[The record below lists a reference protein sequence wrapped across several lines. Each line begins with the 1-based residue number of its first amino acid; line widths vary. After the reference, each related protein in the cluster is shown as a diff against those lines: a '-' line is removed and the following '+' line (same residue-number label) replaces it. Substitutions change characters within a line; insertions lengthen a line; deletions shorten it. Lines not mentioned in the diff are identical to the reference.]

1 MRSFDEVIKFAKER
15 GPKVISV
22 ACSQDREVLIAV
34 EMARKEGIAKAILVG
49 DIDKTREISNELKID
64 LDNYELIDEKDLEKA
79 SLTAVKLVSEGKA
92 DMVMKGLVDT
102 SIILKAVLN
111 KEIGLRTGNI
121 LSHVAV
127 FDVEGY
133 DRLFFVTDAAM
144 NLSPDL
150 KGKKQ
155 IIENSCI
162 VANALDIDEPK
173 VAVICAK
180 EKVNPKMQDTVD
192 AKDLEDMCRNGEI
205 KGCIVGG
212 PFALDNAV
220 SEEAAKHK
228 GMDHPI
234 AGKADILLAPD
245 IEAGNILYKSLVFFS
260 NTKNAGVI
268 VGAKAPI
275 ILTSRAD
282 SEETKLNSIALGVL
296 MAAKANR

>member
-1 MRSFDEVIKFAKER
+1 MRSFNDVIKYAKER
-15 GPKVISV
+15 GPKTISV
-22 ACSQDREVLIAV
+22 ACSQDKEVLIAV
-34 EMARKEGIAKAILVG
+34 DMAKKEGIANAILVG
-49 DIDKTREISNELKID
+49 DIEKTKDIAKELNID
-64 LDNYELIDEKDLEKA
+64 LDSYELIDEKDLMEA
-79 SLTAVKLVSEGKA
+79 SLKAVKLVSEGKA

-127 FDVEGY
+127 FDVKGY
-133 DRLFFVTDAAM
+133 DRLFFITDAAM
-144 NLSPDL
+144 NLAPDL
-150 KGKKQ
+150 QGKKQ
-155 IIENSCI
+155 IIENACV
-162 VANALDIDEPK
+162 VAHALDIEMPK
-173 VAVICAK
+173 VAAICAK

-192 AKDLEDMCRNGEI
+192 AKDLEDMCKNGEI

-260 NTKNAGVI
+260 ETKNAGVI

-296 MAAKANR
+296 MAAKAK

>member
-1 MRSFDEVIKFAKER
+1 MRSFNDVTRYAKER
-15 GPKVISV
+15 GPKTISV
-22 ACSQDREVLIAV
+22 ACSQDKEVLIAV
-34 EMARKEGIAKAILVG
+34 DMAKKEGIANAILVG
-49 DIDKTREISNELKID
+49 DIEKTNTIANELNID
-64 LDNYELIDEKDLEKA
+64 LSGYDLIDEKDLTQA
-79 SLTAVKLVSEGKA
+79 SLKAVSLVSEGKA

-102 SIILKAVLN
+102 SIILKAVLD
-111 KEIGLRTGNI
+111 KEVGLRTGKV

-127 FDVEGY
+127 FDVNGY
-133 DRLFFVTDAAM
+133 DRLFFITDAAM
-144 NLSPDL
+144 NLAPDL
-150 KGKKQ
+150 QTKKQ
-155 IIENSCI
+155 IIENACI
-162 VANALDIDEPK
+162 VAHALDIEEPK
-173 VAVICAK
+173 VAAICAK
-180 EKVNPKMQDTVD
+180 EKVNPKMPDTVD
-192 AKDLEDMCRNGEI
+192 AKELEDMCKNGEI

-228 GMDHPI
+228 GMDNPI

-260 NTKNAGVI
+260 ESKNAGVI

-296 MAAKANR
+296 MAAKG